1 MIFKLSTLK
10 VLFSSLYGRCDT
22 YSNCLPGRSKK
33 ITNCTIYSGHTCDG
47 CEEGYYHHRGVGCDK
62 CSPKCDAMTEDEIQA
77 CTTRHDR
84 RCVPKRELP
93 KTPPVFSNGNKVGCE
108 EGYYYRQDVGCEK
121 CSPKCN
127 ATTEDEIQ
135 ACTTNHNRHC
145 APKRDLSKT
154 PPVFSKLIHF
164 HLLRYLVIKTTLEWW
179 IGNVSP
185 SDDNPFFKFVCLAQF
200 LQFLVLTEWV
210 VYLDLSFHILF
221 ILIDFCSLYFSFWGN
236 DSKVRG
242 NSSRTANKE
251 KSEIPRIDPGS
262 VESKTAW
269 PREENSIVTNLW
281 FWFPL
286 TVIALL
292 LVTVPIRR
300 YKRRSRVNRPPQPEG
315 DVDTDNT
322 EENIVLREQM
332 TLLISEG
339 SVDAHDTRET
349 VSSAEPRVPL
359 RLRHE
364 LGELA
369 LLVLVFSFK
378 GRFCIQHI
386 IS

>member
-93 KTPPVFSNGNKVGCE
+93 KTPPVFSNGKKDGCE
-108 EGYYYRQDVGCEK
+108 EGYYYRQDVGCDK

-145 APKRDLSKT
+145 APKQELSKT

-242 NSSRTANKE
+242 NSSRTANEE
-251 KSEIPRIDPGS
+251 KSEIPQIDPGS

-322 EENIVLREQM
+322 KENIVLREQM

-359 RLRHE
+359 RPRHE
-364 LGELA
+364 LGELV

>member
-145 APKRDLSKT
+145 APKQELSKT

-164 HLLRYLVIKTTLEWW
+164 HLLRYLVIKTT
-179 IGNVSP
+179 
-185 SDDNPFFKFVCLAQF
+185 FQ
-200 LQFLVLTEWV
+200 
-210 VYLDLSFHILF
+210 
-221 ILIDFCSLYFSFWGN
+221 
-236 DSKVRG
+236 
-242 NSSRTANKE
+242 
-251 KSEIPRIDPGS
+251 
-262 VESKTAW
+262 
-269 PREENSIVTNLW
+269 
-281 FWFPL
+281 
-286 TVIALL
+286 
-292 LVTVPIRR
+292 
-300 YKRRSRVNRPPQPEG
+300 
-315 DVDTDNT
+315 
-322 EENIVLREQM
+322 
-332 TLLISEG
+332 
-339 SVDAHDTRET
+339 
-349 VSSAEPRVPL
+349 
-359 RLRHE
+359 
-364 LGELA
+364 
-369 LLVLVFSFK
+369 
-378 GRFCIQHI
+378 
-386 IS
+386 

>member
-145 APKRDLSKT
+145 APKRELSKT

-179 IGNVSP
+179 IGNFSP

-200 LQFLVLTEWV
+200 LQLLVLTEWV

-242 NSSRTANKE
+242 NSSRTANEE
-251 KSEIPRIDPGS
+251 KSEIPQIDPGS

-322 EENIVLREQM
+322 EENIVLREQK
-332 TLLISEG
+332 TPLISEG
-339 SVDAHDTRET
+339 GVDAHDTRET

-369 LLVLVFSFK
+369 SLVLVFSFK